1 MTRRLYY
8 HDSYVAAFEAEV
20 VGHLDIGGQSAVV
33 LDKTFFHPTS
43 GGQPCDR
50 GMINGVPV
58 MEVSIR
64 ESDDAIIHVLAGEL
78 HDHRV
83 QAEIDWPRRF
93 DHMQQHT
100 GQHILSAACV
110 RAAQAGTIGFHLGEE
125 SSTIDLDVESLSRPQ
140 IERVEDLA
148 NDVIFANRRV
158 TSSTLTPDQTASLG
172 AGGRDGRPLRK
183 PQKPGS
189 TVRMVDIEGFD
200 RCACGGTHVK
210 RAGEIGMIKIVRLEH
225 RGRGLRVE
233 FRCGRRALAD
243 YRVKNDL
250 ISSLAAHLT
259 VGYWEVGR
267 AVDSLRHECKSF
279 RRQAREAGERLLE
292 YEARDL
298 LRGAQRHEKLWIVCA
313 VFSERDRRQLG
324 RLAKKLIEQPGV
336 VVLLGLADVKSH
348 LLFARADDVELDV
361 RPALESAL
369 SVLGARGG
377 GGRPAMAQG
386 GGPAADEER
395 IRAAIGQALKLLTAG
410 RLWSPNDG

>member
-8 HDSYVAAFEAEV
+8 HDSYVAAFEADV
-20 VGHLDIGGQSAVV
+20 IDHLDIGGQSAVV
-33 LDKTFFHPTS
+33 LDRTFFYPTP

-50 GMINGVPV
+50 GVINGVPV
-58 MEVSIR
+58 TEVSIR
-64 ESDDAIIHVLAGEL
+64 EGDDAIIHLLAGEI

-140 IERVEDLA
+140 VERVEDLA
-148 NDVIFANRRV
+148 NDVIFGDRRV

-172 AGGRDGRPLRK
+172 AEGRDGRPLRK
-183 PQKPGS
+183 TKKPGS
-189 TVRMVDIEGFD
+189 ALRIVDIEGFD

-233 FRCGRRALAD
+233 FRCGRRALTD
-243 YRVKNDL
+243 YRVKHDL
-250 ISSLAAHLT
+250 ISKLAADLT
-259 VGYWEVGR
+259 VGYWDVCR
-267 AVDSLRHECKSF
+267 AVDSLRHEFKSF
-279 RRQAREAGERLLE
+279 RRQVREAGERLLE
-292 YEARDL
+292 HEARDL
-298 LRGAQRHEKLWIVCA
+298 LRGAQRYEKLCVVSA

-336 VVLLGLADVKSH
+336 VVLFGVADVKSH
-348 LLFARADDVELDV
+348 LLFARAEDLELDM
-361 RPALESAL
+361 RPALASAL
-369 SVLGARGG
+369 SVLGAQGG

-386 GGPAADEER
+386 GGPAADEEQ
-395 IRAAIGQALKLLTAG
+395 IRAAIGHALQLLT
-410 RLWSPNDG
+410 NDA